1 MVVRSF
7 CIYTVYTVGLSF
19 NLDYYY
25 YIYLVPKNKI
35 RVILNILYSYESMAV
50 KVVRDILAVKCI

>member
-7 CIYTVYTVGLSF
+7 CIYTVYTVGFSF

-25 YIYLVPKNKI
+25 YIHWVPQNKI

-50 KVVRDILAVKCI
+50 KVVRDILMS